1 MKFGVLGTGM
11 VGRAIGS
18 KLVELGHTVTM
29 GSRTSGG
36 EKASAWVEGAGAN
49 AREGTF
55 ADAAEGADMVVN
67 CTSGSGSIEALHAA
81 GTARIAGKVLIDI
94 SNPLDFSK
102 GMPPSLFVTNTDSLG
117 ERIQREFPETKVV
130 KTLHV
135 VNASVMVDPARVAGG
150 EHHMFLCGND
160 EGAKGQVSE
169 LLRSFGWKHLIDL
182 GGIEAARA
190 TEAYLH
196 LWLKLWGS
204 LKTLDF
210 GLRVVT

>member
-1 MKFGVLGTGM
+1 MKFGVLGTGA
-11 VGRAIGS
+11 VGKAIGS
-18 KLVELGHTVTM
+18 KLVELGHGVTM
-29 GSRTSGG
+29 GSRAAGG
-36 EKASAWVEGAGAN
+36 EKARAWVASAGAN

-55 ADAAEGADMVVN
+55 ADAAEGADVLVN

-81 GTARIAGKVLIDI
+81 GKERIAGKILIDV

-117 ERIQREFPETKVV
+117 ERIQREFPDTKVV

-135 VNASVMVDPARVAGG
+135 VNCTVMVDPARVAGG

-160 EGAKGQVSE
+160 AAAKEQVSE

-182 GGIEAARA
+182 GGIEASRA